1 MIVITGGAAG
11 IGAEAAALSGYAGP
25 TGIAA
30 NQDHPKRAMET
41 SPVKKIAFRFYC
53 GLHLGVALLGSA
65 ATLAHAQSTAYPT
78 HAIELVVPFQAG
90 GGTDALA
97 RAFVESSRKHL
108 PQNVIVV
115 NKPGAS
121 GAIGWA
127 EVANAKP
134 DGYKLS
140 LLTADITIVPHLGL
154 TKLTYENLTPVA
166 RLNADP
172 SAITVR
178 SDSPYTTVEAFLD
191 AARKDPGAIRVG
203 NAGNGSIW
211 HLAAA
216 ALEDKTGTRFN
227 HIPFQGGNPAVLA
240 LLGGHIDAVTVS
252 PAEVYP
258 YVAAGKLKTL
268 AVMSDKRVKGFEA
281 VPTLKESKVDLS
293 IGTWRGVAVPLNT
306 PPEVV
311 SVLRESIAKTVREP
325 ALRDMMDK
333 QNLGFSYAD
342 QDEFRAAIA
351 KDNAYFKSLIGKIG
365 LHQ

>member
-1 MIVITGGAAG
+1 MKTA
-11 IGAEAAALSGYAGP
+11 
-25 TGIAA
+25 
-30 NQDHPKRAMET
+30 
-41 SPVKKIAFRFYC
+41 AFRIGC
-53 GLHLGVALLGSA
+53 ALTLLTSVALVTTGP
-65 ATLAHAQSTAYPT
+65 AHAQSNYPS
-78 HAIELVVPFQAG
+78 HSIELVVPFQAG

-97 RAFVESSRKHL
+97 RAFAESSRKHL
-108 PQNVIVV
+108 PQNVVVV

-127 EVANAKP
+127 DVANAKP

-140 LLTADITIVPHLGL
+140 LITADLTIVPHLGL
-154 TKLTYENLTPVA
+154 TKLTYENFVPVA

-178 SDSPYTTVEAFLD
+178 SDSPYNTVEQFLD
-191 AARKDPGAIRVG
+191 ASRKNPGGIRIG

-216 ALEDKTGTRFN
+216 ALEDKTGTKFN

-252 PAEVYP
+252 PAEVYA

-268 AVMSDKRVKGFEA
+268 AVMADTRVKGFES
-281 VPTLKESKVDLS
+281 VPTLKERKIDLS
-293 IGTWRGVAVPLNT
+293 IGTWRGLAVPRNT

-311 SVLRESIAKTVREP
+311 NVLRTAAAGTAKEP
-325 ALRDMMDK
+325 ALREMLDK
-333 QNLGFSYAD
+333 QNLGYAYAD
-342 QDEFRAAIA
+342 QDEFKSAIA
-351 KDNAYFKSLIGKIG
+351 RDDAYFKSLIAKLG
-365 LHQ
+365 LRQ

>member
-1 MIVITGGAAG
+1 MKTA
-11 IGAEAAALSGYAGP
+11 
-25 TGIAA
+25 
-30 NQDHPKRAMET
+30 
-41 SPVKKIAFRFYC
+41 AFRIGC
-53 GLHLGVALLGSA
+53 ALTLLTSVALVTTGP
-65 ATLAHAQSTAYPT
+65 AHAQSNYPS
-78 HAIELVVPFQAG
+78 HSIELVVPFQAG

-97 RAFVESSRKHL
+97 RAFAESSRKHL
-108 PQNVIVV
+108 PQNVVVV

-127 EVANAKP
+127 DVANAKP

-140 LLTADITIVPHLGL
+140 LITADLTIVPHLGL
-154 TKLTYENLTPVA
+154 TKLTYENFVPVA

-178 SDSPYTTVEAFLD
+178 SDSPYNTVEQFLD
-191 AARKDPGAIRVG
+191 ASRKNPGGIRIG

-216 ALEDKTGTRFN
+216 ALEDKTGTKFN

-252 PAEVYP
+252 PAEVYA

-268 AVMSDKRVKGFEA
+268 AVMADTRVKGFES
-281 VPTLKESKVDLS
+281 VPTLKERKIDLS
-293 IGTWRGVAVPLNT
+293 IGTWRGLAVPRNT

-311 SVLRESIAKTVREP
+311 NVLRTAAASTAKEP
-325 ALRDMMDK
+325 ALREMLDK
-333 QNLGFSYAD
+333 QNLGYAYAD
-342 QDEFRAAIA
+342 QDEFKSAIA
-351 KDNAYFKSLIGKIG
+351 RDDAYFKSLIAKLG
-365 LHQ
+365 LRQ